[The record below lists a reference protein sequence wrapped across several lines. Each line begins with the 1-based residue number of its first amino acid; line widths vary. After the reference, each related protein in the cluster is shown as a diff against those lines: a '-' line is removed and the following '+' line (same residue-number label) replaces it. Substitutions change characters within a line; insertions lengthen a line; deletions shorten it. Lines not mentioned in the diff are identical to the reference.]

1 MTEVV
6 ATQINQNSEEMYS
19 LEEVIKIFY
28 FSGVTTFGLWEELLE
43 KLKPLLLEDL
53 DLISFTLHQK
63 LSFVINSY
71 KDNLTITEINSQ
83 LKTYEL
89 KNYVLSLD
97 EIFTYIKPHIDDL
110 FTKYYKKTLVLNFK
124 SIIAKMLQ
132 NTNENIA
139 ENSDEDSDNDNED
152 SEDEFNKIFDSIK
165 SDSNEKKKD
174 KKKKIAQ
181 SFTIVAN
188 DKQRILTTP
197 GEWGSHLIK
206 IEVTDTR
213 DLKGVPKND
222 RWKKISQKAIFFV
235 KSHEENNFKELNKIL
250 QNVGKNIASTIGVKK
265 DIKKIYRNKPY

>member
-1 MTEVV
+1 MTEV

-71 KDNLTITEINSQ
+71 KDNLTLTEINSQ
-83 LKTYEL
+83 LKIYEL

-97 EIFTYIKPHIDDL
+97 EIFNYIKSHIDDL
-110 FTKYYKKTLVLNFK
+110 FTKCYKKNLVLNFK
-124 SIIAKMLQ
+124 SIIAKILQ

-139 ENSDEDSDNDNED
+139 ENSDEDSDNNNED

-165 SDSNEKKKD
+165 SDSSEKKKD

-181 SFTIVAN
+181 SLIIAAN
-188 DKQRILTTP
+188 DKQKILTTP

-213 DLKGVPKND
+213 DLKGVPKSD

-235 KSHEENNFKELNKIL
+235 KSSEDNNFKELNKIL